1 MEQWNT
7 PDENAYARPPR
18 VNFRVGMPRFL
29 GCLFDWVVGVFA
41 IPTVIGIAT
50 GQDPT
55 GWLISLAVFAL
66 IWGLVELWVHTCY
79 IQVNGWMITVS
90 KTFGLVKFK
99 VHISE
104 IRQVYNVMA
113 NIYGRGSIMLDGA
126 WKRRV
131 LWRNSNVTVYT
142 DRGTFKVETLM
153 ENSEKMLRYLEENLD
168 PACFTVRDLT

>member
-29 GCLFDWVVGVFA
+29 GHLCGWVVGVFA

-55 GWLISLAVFAL
+55 GWLITLAVLAL
-66 IWGLVELWVHTCY
+66 LWGLVELWVHTCY
-79 IQVNGWMITVS
+79 IQVNGWMITVRKS
-90 KTFGLVKFK
+90 FGLVKFK
-99 VHISE
+99 VHISD
-104 IRQVYNVMA
+104 IRRVENVMA
-113 NIYGRGSIMLDGA
+113 NLGGSPAL
-126 WKRRV
+126 
-131 LWRNSNVTVYT
+131 RNSNVTVYT